1 MCAFGRVS
9 YTCNGD
15 GKKRRADRL
24 NMLDVRSLYVTYLSE
39 EERVE
44 AVRGIDFSAEEGKVT
59 GIVGE
64 SGSGKSTA
72 MLAVMGLLDH
82 KAAVEAEKVSLWK
95 YCQSRETM
103 RPLFFKIL

>member
-1 MCAFGRVS
+1 M
-9 YTCNGD
+9 
-15 GKKRRADRL
+15 

-64 SGSGKSTA
+64 IRFRQEYGNAGCDGTFGS
-72 MLAVMGLLDH
+72 
-82 KAAVEAEKVSLWK
+82 
-95 YCQSRETM
+95 
-103 RPLFFKIL
+103 

>member
-1 MCAFGRVS
+1 MNFGASYYVVCAFGRVS

-44 AVRGIDFSAEEGKVT
+44 AVRGIDFRRK
-59 GIVGE
+59 
-64 SGSGKSTA
+64 K
-72 MLAVMGLLDH
+72 
-82 KAAVEAEKVSLWK
+82 EK
-95 YCQSRETM
+95 
-103 RPLFFKIL
+103 

>member
-1 MCAFGRVS
+1 M
-9 YTCNGD
+9 
-15 GKKRRADRL
+15 

-72 MLAVMGLLDH
+72 MLAVMGLPRLCGIGKNVHGGRQRKDR
-82 KAAVEAEKVSLWK
+82 KNYWIRLVSA
-95 YCQSRETM
+95 T
-103 RPLFFKIL
+103 PG

>member
-1 MCAFGRVS
+1 M
-9 YTCNGD
+9 
-15 GKKRRADRL
+15 

-72 MLAVMGLLDH
+72 MMAVMGLLDH
-82 KAAVEAEKVSLWK
+82 KAAVEAEKVSLLEILSE
-95 YCQSRETM
+95 QETM
-103 RPLFFKIL
+103 RPLFSRSFKMSESDSEDRQTDCRDCAE

>member
-1 MCAFGRVS
+1 M
-9 YTCNGD
+9 
-15 GKKRRADRL
+15 KL
-24 NMLDVRSLYVTYLSE
+24 SLIHISYLSE

-72 MLAVMGLLDH
+72 MQMCIRDRLYASF
-82 KAAVEAEKVSLWK
+82 A
-95 YCQSRETM
+95 
-103 RPLFFKIL
+103 LFGRTGGVKSIG

>member
-44 AVRGIDFSAEEGKVT
+44 AVRGIDFRRK
-59 GIVGE
+59 
-64 SGSGKSTA
+64 K
-72 MLAVMGLLDH
+72 
-82 KAAVEAEKVSLWK
+82 EK
-95 YCQSRETM
+95 
-103 RPLFFKIL
+103 

>member
-44 AVRGIDFSAEEGKVT
+44 AVRGIDFSADGNRRRIRFRQEYGNAGCDGT
-59 GIVGE
+59 F
-64 SGSGKSTA
+64 GS
-72 MLAVMGLLDH
+72 
-82 KAAVEAEKVSLWK
+82 
-95 YCQSRETM
+95 
-103 RPLFFKIL
+103 

>member
-44 AVRGIDFSAEEGKVT
+44 AVRG
-59 GIVGE
+59 
-64 SGSGKSTA
+64 
-72 MLAVMGLLDH
+72 
-82 KAAVEAEKVSLWK
+82 
-95 YCQSRETM
+95 
-103 RPLFFKIL
+103 

>member
-1 MCAFGRVS
+1 M
-9 YTCNGD
+9 
-15 GKKRRADRL
+15 

-72 MLAVMGLLDH
+72 ILEILS
-82 KAAVEAEKVSLWK
+82 E
-95 YCQSRETM
+95 QETM

>member
-39 EERVE
+39 ED
-44 AVRGIDFSAEEGKVT
+44 ALKLVRG
-59 GIVGE
+59 
-64 SGSGKSTA
+64 
-72 MLAVMGLLDH
+72 
-82 KAAVEAEKVSLWK
+82 
-95 YCQSRETM
+95 
-103 RPLFFKIL
+103 